1 MIGLNEFLELFGDIT
16 ILQLVWFI
24 LAVVFVAA
32 SYKKFRDY
40 LIKKHE
46 NEKIKDEKINK
57 ALTATEKYPEY
68 RQQSLEIQKML
79 KDEIQDLRK
88 NQEALTNS
96 QNKIMERLASMEER
110 TDRRDRNKIRDIL
123 LQNYRY
129 YTNQETNPTQSWTRT
144 ESETFWELFRDYEDA
159 GGNGYM
165 HDDVMP
171 SMQKLRVI
179 D

>member
-24 LAVVFVAA
+24 LAVVFVVA
-32 SYKKFRDY
+32 SYRKFRDY

-46 NEKIKDEKINK
+46 NEKVKDDKINK
-57 ALTATEKYPEY
+57 ALAATEKYPEY
-68 RQQSLEIQKML
+68 RRQSLEIQKML
-79 KDEIQDLRK
+79 KDEIQDLRR

-129 YTNQETNPTQSWTRT
+129 YTNKETNPTQSWTRT
-144 ESETFWELFRDYEDA
+144 ESETFWELFRDYEEA

-171 SMQKLRVI
+171 SMQKLMVI

>member
-1 MIGLNEFLELFGDIT
+1 MVGLNEFLELFGDIT

-24 LAVVFVAA
+24 LAVVFVVA
-32 SYKKFRDY
+32 SYRKFRDY

-46 NEKIKDEKINK
+46 NEKVKDDKINK
-57 ALTATEKYPEY
+57 ALAATEKYPEY
-68 RQQSLEIQKML
+68 RRQSLEIQKML
-79 KDEIQDLRK
+79 KDEIQDLRR

-129 YTNQETNPTQSWTRT
+129 YTNKETNPTQSWTRT
-144 ESETFWELFRDYEDA
+144 ESETFWELFRDYEEA
-159 GGNGYM
+159 GGDGYM

>member
-1 MIGLNEFLELFGDIT
+1 MVGLNEFLELFGDIT

-24 LAVVFVAA
+24 LAVVFVVA
-32 SYKKFRDY
+32 SYRKFRDY

-46 NEKIKDEKINK
+46 NEKVKDDKINK
-57 ALTATEKYPEY
+57 ALAATEKYPEY
-68 RQQSLEIQKML
+68 RRQSLEIQKML
-79 KDEIQDLRK
+79 KDEIQDLRR
-88 NQEALTNS
+88 NQEALTSS

-129 YTNQETNPTQSWTRT
+129 YTNKETNPTQSWTRT
-144 ESETFWELFRDYEDA
+144 ESETFWELFRDYEEA

>member
-1 MIGLNEFLELFGDIT
+1 MVGLDEFLNLFGEIT
-16 ILQLVWFI
+16 ILQLVWFV

-32 SYKKFRDY
+32 SYRKFRDY

-46 NEKIKDEKINK
+46 DEKIKDDKINK
-57 ALTATEKYPEY
+57 ALDATNKYPEY

-88 NQEALTNS
+88 TQEVLSNS
-96 QNKIMERLASMEER
+96 QNKIIERLTAMEER
-110 TDRRDRNKIRDIL
+110 ADRRDRNKIRDIL
-123 LQNYRY
+123 LQNHRY
-129 YTNQETNPTQSWTRT
+129 YTNKETNPSQSWTRT
-144 ESETFWELFRDYEDA
+144 ESETFWELFRDYEEA

-165 HDDVMP
+165 HTDVMP
-171 SMQKLRVI
+171 DMQKLRVV

>member
-24 LAVVFVAA
+24 LAVVFVVA
-32 SYKKFRDY
+32 SYRKFRDY

-46 NEKIKDEKINK
+46 NEKVKDDKINK
-57 ALTATEKYPEY
+57 ALAATEKYPEY
-68 RQQSLEIQKML
+68 RRQSLEIQKML
-79 KDEIQDLRK
+79 KDEIQDLRR

-129 YTNQETNPTQSWTRT
+129 YTNKETNPTQSWTRT
-144 ESETFWELFRDYEDA
+144 ESETFWELFRDYEEA